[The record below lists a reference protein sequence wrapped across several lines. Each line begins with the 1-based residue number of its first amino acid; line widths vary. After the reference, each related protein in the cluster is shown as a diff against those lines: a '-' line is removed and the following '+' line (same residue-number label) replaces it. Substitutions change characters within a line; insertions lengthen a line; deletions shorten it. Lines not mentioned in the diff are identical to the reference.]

1 MEHVKN
7 NMDKLLGKS
16 AIVTGA
22 SRGIG
27 RDIAIKLSENGAL
40 VIVNYS
46 KDEEGAS
53 ETCNIIKEKGGF
65 ALKFKADVSNF
76 DEAKELVDFAVNN
89 TGRLDIVVNNA
100 GISNIGLFMD
110 STKEDIKNLMGINLF
125 GTLYVTKHA
134 LGHMLS
140 RGGNIVNISS
150 MWGEVGASCEV
161 LYSSSKGGINLFTK
175 ALAKEMAPS
184 NIRVNAIAPG
194 VIDTSMNAF
203 LNEEDRKDLEEEI
216 PLGRFGRGEEIANA
230 VVFLCSDESS
240 YLTGQVIRIDGGMI

>member
-1 MEHVKN
+1 
-7 NMDKLLGKS
+7 MDKLLGKS

-46 KDEEGAS
+46 KDEEGAN

-76 DEAKELVDFAVNN
+76 DEAKDLVEFTVKN

-110 STKEDIKNLMGINLF
+110 STEEDIKNLMGINLF

-203 LNEEDRKDLEEEI
+203 LNEDDRKELEEEI
-216 PLGRFGRGEEIANA
+216 PLGRFGNGEEIANA
-230 VVFLCSDESS
+230 VVFLCSNESS

>member
-1 MEHVKN
+1 
-7 NMDKLLGKS
+7 
-16 AIVTGA
+16 
-22 SRGIG
+22 
-27 RDIAIKLSENGAL
+27 
-40 VIVNYS
+40 
-46 KDEEGAS
+46 
-53 ETCNIIKEKGGF
+53 
-65 ALKFKADVSNF
+65 
-76 DEAKELVDFAVNN
+76 
-89 TGRLDIVVNNA
+89 
-100 GISNIGLFMD
+100 MD
-110 STKEDIKNLMGINLF
+110 STEEDIKNLMGINLF

-203 LNEEDRKDLEEEI
+203 LNEDDRKDLEEEI
-216 PLGRFGRGEEIANA
+216 PLGRFGKGEEIANA
-230 VVFLCSDESS
+230 VVFLCSNESS

>member
-100 GISNIGLFMD
+100 GISNIGLYMD
-110 STKEDIKNLMGINLF
+110 STEEDIKNLMGINLF

-161 LYSSSKGGINLFTK
+161 LYSSSKGGVNLFTK

-216 PLGRFGRGEEIANA
+216 PIGRFGKGEEIANA

>member
-46 KDEEGAS
+46 KDEEGAN

-76 DEAKELVDFAVNN
+76 DEAKDLVEFTVKN

-110 STKEDIKNLMGINLF
+110 STEEDIKNLMGINLF

-194 VIDTSMNAF
+194 VIDTFMNAF

-216 PLGRFGRGEEIANA
+216 PLGRFGKGEEIANA

>member
-46 KDEEGAS
+46 KDEEGAN

-76 DEAKELVDFAVNN
+76 DEAKDLVEFTVKN

-110 STKEDIKNLMGINLF
+110 STEEDIKNLMGINLF

-134 LGHMLS
+134 
-140 RGGNIVNISS
+140 
-150 MWGEVGASCEV
+150 
-161 LYSSSKGGINLFTK
+161 
-175 ALAKEMAPS
+175 
-184 NIRVNAIAPG
+184 
-194 VIDTSMNAF
+194 
-203 LNEEDRKDLEEEI
+203 
-216 PLGRFGRGEEIANA
+216 
-230 VVFLCSDESS
+230 
-240 YLTGQVIRIDGGMI
+240 

>member
-46 KDEEGAS
+46 KDEEGAN

-76 DEAKELVDFAVNN
+76 DEAKDLVEFTVKN

-110 STKEDIKNLMGINLF
+110 STEEDIKNLMGINLF

-216 PLGRFGRGEEIANA
+216 PLGRFGKGEEIANA

>member
-46 KDEEGAS
+46 KDEEGAN

-76 DEAKELVDFAVNN
+76 DEAKDLVEFTVKN

-110 STKEDIKNLMGINLF
+110 STEEDIKNLMGINLF
-125 GTLYVTKHA
+125 GTFYVTKHA

-203 LNEEDRKDLEEEI
+203 LNEDDRKELEEEI
-216 PLGRFGRGEEIANA
+216 PLGRFGKGEEIANA
-230 VVFLCSDESS
+230 VVFLCSNESS

>member
-1 MEHVKN
+1 MEYVKN

-203 LNEEDRKDLEEEI
+203 LNEEDRTDLEEEI

>member
-1 MEHVKN
+1 
-7 NMDKLLGKS
+7 MDKLLGKS

-100 GISNIGLFMD
+100 GVSNIGLFMD
-110 STKEDIKNLMGINLF
+110 STEEDIKNLMGINLF

-134 LGHMLS
+134 LAHMLS

-203 LNEEDRKDLEEEI
+203 LNEEDRNDLEEEI

>member
-1 MEHVKN
+1 
-7 NMDKLLGKS
+7 MDKLLGKS

-46 KDEEGAS
+46 KDEEGAN

-76 DEAKELVDFAVNN
+76 DEAKDLVEFTVKN

-110 STKEDIKNLMGINLF
+110 STEEDIKNLMGINLF

-216 PLGRFGRGEEIANA
+216 PLGRFGKGEEIANA

>member
-46 KDEEGAS
+46 KDEEGAN

-76 DEAKELVDFAVNN
+76 DEAKDLVEFTVKN

-110 STKEDIKNLMGINLF
+110 STEEDIKNLMGINLF

-203 LNEEDRKDLEEEI
+203 LNEDDRKELEEEI
-216 PLGRFGRGEEIANA
+216 PLGRFGKGEEIANA

>member
-46 KDEEGAS
+46 KDEEGAN

-76 DEAKELVDFAVNN
+76 DEAKDLVEFTVKN

-110 STKEDIKNLMGINLF
+110 STEEDIKNLMGINLF

-203 LNEEDRKDLEEEI
+203 LNEDDRKELEEEI
-216 PLGRFGRGEEIANA
+216 PLGRFGKGEEIANA
-230 VVFLCSDESS
+230 VVFLCSNESS

>member
-27 RDIAIKLSENGAL
+27 RDIAIKLSENGVL

-46 KDEEGAS
+46 KDEEGAN

-76 DEAKELVDFAVNN
+76 DEAKDLVEFTVKN

-110 STKEDIKNLMGINLF
+110 STEEDIKNLMGINLF
-125 GTLYVTKHA
+125 GTFYVTKHA

-203 LNEEDRKDLEEEI
+203 LNEDDRKELEEEI
-216 PLGRFGRGEEIANA
+216 PLGRFGKGEEIANA
-230 VVFLCSDESS
+230 VVFLCSNESS

>member
-65 ALKFKADVSNF
+65 ALKFKADISNF

-100 GISNIGLFMD
+100 GVSNIGLFMD

>member
-1 MEHVKN
+1 
-7 NMDKLLGKS
+7 MDKLLGKS

-110 STKEDIKNLMGINLF
+110 STEEDIKNLMGINLF

-203 LNEEDRKDLEEEI
+203 LNEEDRNDLEEEI

>member
-203 LNEEDRKDLEEEI
+203 LNEEDRNDLEEEI

>member
-27 RDIAIKLSENGAL
+27 REIAIKLSENGAL

-76 DEAKELVDFAVNN
+76 DEAKELVDFTVNN

>member
-46 KDEEGAS
+46 KDEEGAN

-76 DEAKELVDFAVNN
+76 DEAKDLVEFTVKN

-110 STKEDIKNLMGINLF
+110 STEEDIKNLMGINLF

-194 VIDTSMNAF
+194 VIDTSRNAF
-203 LNEEDRKDLEEEI
+203 LNEDDRKELEEEI
-216 PLGRFGRGEEIANA
+216 PLGRFGKGEEIANA

>member
-7 NMDKLLGKS
+7 NMNKLLGKS

-65 ALKFKADVSNF
+65 ALKFKANVSKF
-76 DEAKELVDFAVNN
+76 DEAKELVDFAVKN

-110 STKEDIKNLMGINLF
+110 STEEDIKNLMGINLF

-203 LNEEDRKDLEEEI
+203 LNEDDRKDLEEEI
-216 PLGRFGRGEEIANA
+216 PLGRFGTGEEIANA

>member
-1 MEHVKN
+1 
-7 NMDKLLGKS
+7 MDKLLGKS

-46 KDEEGAS
+46 KDEEGAN

-76 DEAKELVDFAVNN
+76 DEAKDLVEFTVKN

-110 STKEDIKNLMGINLF
+110 STEEDIKNLMGINLF

-203 LNEEDRKDLEEEI
+203 LNEDDRKELEEEI
-216 PLGRFGRGEEIANA
+216 PLGRFGKGEEIANA

>member
-1 MEHVKN
+1 
-7 NMDKLLGKS
+7 MDKLLGKS

-46 KDEEGAS
+46 KDEEGAN

-76 DEAKELVDFAVNN
+76 DEAKDLVEFTVKN

-110 STKEDIKNLMGINLF
+110 STEEDIKKLMGINLF

-203 LNEEDRKDLEEEI
+203 LNEDDRKELEEEI
-216 PLGRFGRGEEIANA
+216 PLGRFGKGEEIANA
-230 VVFLCSDESS
+230 VVFLCLDESS

>member
-7 NMDKLLGKS
+7 SMDKLLGKS

-46 KDEEGAS
+46 KDEEGAN
-53 ETCNIIKEKGGF
+53 ETCNIIKNKGGF
-65 ALKFKADVSNF
+65 ALKFKANVSNF
-76 DEAKELVDFAVNN
+76 DEARKLVDFAVKN
-89 TGRLDIVVNNA
+89 TGKLDIVVNNA

-110 STKEDIKNLMGINLF
+110 STEEDIKNLMGINLF
-125 GTLYVTKHA
+125 GALYVTKHA
-134 LGHMLS
+134 LGHMLN
-140 RGGNIVNISS
+140 RGGSIINISS

-203 LNEEDRKDLEEEI
+203 LNEEDRNELEEEI

>member
-1 MEHVKN
+1 MEYVKN

-46 KDEEGAS
+46 KDEEGAN

-89 TGRLDIVVNNA
+89 TGRLDILVNNA

-110 STKEDIKNLMGINLF
+110 STEEDIKNLMGINLF
-125 GTLYVTKHA
+125 GTLYVTKHS

-150 MWGEVGASCEV
+150 MWGEIGASCEV

-240 YLTGQVIRIDGGMI
+240 YVTGQVIRIDGGMI

>member
-46 KDEEGAS
+46 KDEEGAN

-76 DEAKELVDFAVNN
+76 DEAKDLVEFTVKN

-110 STKEDIKNLMGINLF
+110 STEEDIKNLMGINLF

-203 LNEEDRKDLEEEI
+203 LNEDDRKDLEEEI
-216 PLGRFGRGEEIANA
+216 PLGRFGKGEEIANA
-230 VVFLCSDESS
+230 VVFLCSNESS

>member
-1 MEHVKN
+1 
-7 NMDKLLGKS
+7 MDKLLGKS

-46 KDEEGAS
+46 KDEEGAN

-76 DEAKELVDFAVNN
+76 DEAKDLVDFAVNN

-110 STKEDIKNLMGINLF
+110 STEEDIKNLMGINLF

-134 LGHMLS
+134 LEHMLS

-203 LNEEDRKDLEEEI
+203 LNEDDRKELEEEI
-216 PLGRFGRGEEIANA
+216 PLGRFGKGEEIANA
-230 VVFLCSDESS
+230 VVFLCSNESS

>member
-76 DEAKELVDFAVNN
+76 DEAKELVDFA
-89 TGRLDIVVNNA
+89 VNNA

-203 LNEEDRKDLEEEI
+203 LNEEDRNDLEEEI